1 MPCILLIAILPGVTG
16 PPVGA
21 TAAPQPRVKDVSD
34 VYAQPTAAAEPVTPG
49 DLSQYTTL
57 CLGGPAGRI
66 IPAGSAEEIVARV
79 REAGEDLLLLA
90 GGSNVVIGDVGF
102 PGTVLLVRSRG
113 LRVLAEDEQTV
124 TVRVEAGE
132 PWDELV
138 AATVTNGWSGVE
150 CLSGI
155 PGSTGATPIQNVGA
169 YGQEVAETIT
179 GVQVY
184 DRVNGTVDRVAAAD
198 CGFAYRTSIFK
209 YSERWVVLSVDFRL
223 NRSPR
228 SGPVRYAE
236 LARAL
241 GVDVGDRVPL
251 TQARATVLRLRAG
264 KGMVLDAADPD
275 TRSVGSFFTNP
286 VLDRAGYELLRQ
298 RAADLGEPPAWPG
311 AGDVVKI
318 SAAWLID
325 KAGFGKGH
333 LGPEGV
339 AISRKHTLA
348 LTNPTGAASTAALI
362 TLAREIRD
370 GVHARFGVTL
380 HPEPVLINCTL

>member
-1 MPCILLIAILPGVTG
+1 M
-16 PPVGA
+16 
-21 TAAPQPRVKDVSD
+21 
-34 VYAQPTAAAEPVTPG
+34 
-49 DLSQYTTL
+49 SQYTTL
-57 CLGGPAGRI
+57 RLGGPAARI
-66 IPAGSAEEIVARV
+66 VTAVSAEEIVARV
-79 REAGEDLLLLA
+79 REAGEEILLLA

-124 TVRVEAGE
+124 TIRVEAGE
-132 PWDELV
+132 PWDDLV
-138 AATVTNGWSGVE
+138 AATVANGWSGLE

-184 DRVNGTVDRVAAAD
+184 DRVAGAVGRVAAVD
-198 CGFAYRTSIFK
+198 CGFAYRSSIFK
-209 YSERWVVLSVDFRL
+209 GSERWVVLSVDFRL
-223 NRSPR
+223 ARSPL

-236 LARAL
+236 LGGAL
-241 GVDVGDRVPL
+241 GVEVGDRVPL
-251 TQARATVLRLRAG
+251 AQARATVLRLRAG
-264 KGMVLDAADPD
+264 KGMVLDPADPD

-286 VLDRAGYELLRQ
+286 VLDRAGFELLRQ
-298 RAADLGEPPAWPG
+298 RAADVGEPPAWPG
-311 AGDVVKI
+311 TDGMVKV

-333 LGPEGV
+333 PGPEGT
-339 AISRKHTLA
+339 AISTKHTLA
-348 LTNPTGAASTAALI
+348 LTNPTGTASTRALI

-370 GVHARFGVTL
+370 TVQSRFAVTL